1 LPEHFVL
8 KTTHGGGGG
17 GVVIC
22 SDRTKFNKEHARQ
35 VLNRSLKGDIYR
47 YYREWPYKNVPRR
60 IIAEKFITNGYD
72 DELTDYKFYCFN
84 GEPRYCQVISDRHTK
99 ETIDFFDMDWNHQ
112 DFYGLNPKCGPAA
125 KPAAKP
131 HDFEEMK
138 RIARA
143 LSKDTQ
149 FVRVDLYAVN
159 ENHYFGELTFYPAS
173 GMGVFTPDSADFN
186 LGELLN
192 LETELGGV
200 FNILINSGRISVES
214 LDSDLRDYKFYCF
227 NGVPRICKV
236 DFERYSKT
244 GHKANF
250 YDMDW
255 QLQDVELNLYPAD
268 KSHIEKCPQ
277 NFSQMVELAAK
288 LSKGYPFLRVDL
300 YNLKGVLYFGELT
313 FFPDSGFC
321 KFIPEQWDEHLG
333 EILSLNS
340 VGGVNS

>member
-1 LPEHFVL
+1 
-8 KTTHGGGGG
+8 
-17 GVVIC
+17 
-22 SDRTKFNKEHARQ
+22 
-35 VLNRSLKGDIYR
+35 
-47 YYREWPYKNVPRR
+47 
-60 IIAEKFITNGYD
+60 
-72 DELTDYKFYCFN
+72 
-84 GEPRYCQVISDRHTK
+84 
-99 ETIDFFDMDWNHQ
+99 
-112 DFYGLNPKCGPAA
+112 
-125 KPAAKP
+125 
-131 HDFEEMK
+131 
-138 RIARA
+138 
-143 LSKDTQ
+143 
-149 FVRVDLYAVN
+149 
-159 ENHYFGELTFYPAS
+159 
-173 GMGVFTPDSADFN
+173 
-186 LGELLN
+186 LN

-236 DFERYSKT
+236 DFERYSET

-321 KFIPEQWDEHLG
+321 KFIPEQWDEHFG

-340 VGGVNS
+340 VGGEILNT